1 MITKSIIEN
10 LKEASNISATEL
22 INAYVEHEETILTDI
37 NSIKGIK
44 SEFYCD
50 NLEKASETS
59 KFLSIYADFTS
70 VFMLPNATEK
80 HLMHY
85 YPPEDPR
92 FIKRDITFPAH
103 FLNGY
108 VPKPQDILPAYTTH
122 TDTNTKKLMDEL
134 DPFINSG
141 RLMIRPIRSIMLY
154 NVPNRKQDAIIYY
167 ASSDTP
173 NNNWKIK
180 ESNEKDSFIIDN
192 GLGNLKSKQLYE
204 ITLPFINNISTTM
217 LNSILDDETDL
228 LSSFRVTLKDLLNSP
243 LDSEISDTSQIY
255 NDKLRPELES
265 INRKFKTI
273 QGIHKIGVGASLA
286 AVTISLIAV
295 NIDMATNFQTIFNT
309 FAGTSTLGFL
319 ASEIK
324 YRTDEDKLN
333 DNPYFLLWRINKEN
347 SASFFN
353 NL

>member
-1 MITKSIIEN
+1 MITKSVIEH

-22 INAYVEHEETILTDI
+22 INTYVEHEETILSDI

-50 NLEKASETS
+50 NFQKAAETS

-70 VFMLPNATEK
+70 VFMLPNGRDE

-85 YPPEDPR
+85 YPPEDHR
-92 FIKRDITFPAH
+92 FIRREVSFPAH
-103 FLNGY
+103 FLNGHI
-108 VPKPQDILPAYTTH
+108 PKPQDILPAYTTH
-122 TDTNTKKLMDEL
+122 SDENTKKLIIEL
-134 DPFINSG
+134 DPFMNSG

-154 NVPNRKQDAIIYY
+154 NLPNMKQDGIIYY

-173 NNNWKIK
+173 NNHWKIK
-180 ESNEKDSFIIDN
+180 ERNETDSFIIDN
-192 GLGNLKSKQLYE
+192 GLGNIKSKQLFE
-204 ITLPFINNISTTM
+204 ITLPFINNISSYN
-217 LNSILDDETDL
+217 LNSILDDEIDL
-228 LSSFRVTLKDLLNSP
+228 LSGFKVTLKQLLNSTM
-243 LDSEISDTSQIY
+243 DSEIGNIDHIY
-255 NDKLRPELES
+255 NDKLRPELEM

-273 QGIHKIGVGASLA
+273 QDIHKIGLVASLA

-319 ASEIK
+319 ASGIK
-324 YRTDEDKLN
+324 YKTDEDKLK

-347 SASFFN
+347 SVPFKS
-353 NL
+353 